1 MADLPI
7 KSVKLDRRG
16 GGTRITKV
24 QRKSFAGTGAEMQYA
39 IIVACD
45 ELLKQGQG
53 ISSKEYLATAE
64 SAPTQDQAAPISHH
78 ANAGRLTA
86 SLVQPSSV
94 QASQDFKIENENEHL
109 GVILVIM
116 YITYNFYIKVCN
128 FLSAFSTYCSFFGGI
143 GDPATDPRSAHVQNQ
158 VRKDLGSLVLSA
170 SAPRSACPS
179 PLSPTPS
186 TNLNASEPAQPPAP
200 AAVQSAEPAQGQPA
214 SNPKRQPQRR
224 PSAVVAASGQK
235 TKRIVGWQGQGSW
248 HPGPWHADAAD
259 RTGSAAAL
267 P

>member
-1 MADLPI
+1 MGPGPQAHISRHVHPSGNGETVVIVRGVTEAKQLLADLHI

-143 GDPATDPRSAHVQNQ
+143 DR
-158 VRKDLGSLVLSA
+158 
-170 SAPRSACPS
+170 
-179 PLSPTPS
+179 PTFS
-186 TNLNASEPAQPPAP
+186 T
-200 AAVQSAEPAQGQPA
+200 
-214 SNPKRQPQRR
+214 
-224 PSAVVAASGQK
+224 
-235 TKRIVGWQGQGSW
+235 
-248 HPGPWHADAAD
+248 
-259 RTGSAAAL
+259 
-267 P
+267 